1 MDGFSEDEGNDVFTT
16 TEATTTVPTT
26 TEETTTTEIVTT
38 TKSPT
43 SGVQLDVSEMSFG
56 NILKTIVKS

>member
-1 MDGFSEDEGNDVFTT
+1 MDGFPEEQENDAFTT

-38 TKSPT
+38 KSPS

-56 NILKTIVKS
+56 NILKIIVKI